1 MNIGSEDGAAFLLM
15 YLSGKISSVFI
26 FSPQFL
32 CQLISFCLTGV
43 TGVLFAGLSGSDYQ
57 RLKFSSTSTFDS
69 AHINLHT
76 GLSRSLLQL
85 LLMQRTA
92 EPTRADGAIGRGPSP
107 PQTGFVSTLVQV
119 QIEGCVNAA
128 ADA

>member
-1 MNIGSEDGAAFLLM
+1 MNIGSDDGSAFLFL
-15 YLSGKISSVFI
+15 YLLDKISSVFA

-43 TGVLFAGLSGSDYQ
+43 LFAGLSGSDYQ
-57 RLKFSSTSTFDS
+57 LLKFNSTSTFDF

-92 EPTRADGAIGRGPSP
+92 EQTGADAAISRGPSP

-119 QIEGCVNAA
+119 QIEGG
-128 ADA
+128 